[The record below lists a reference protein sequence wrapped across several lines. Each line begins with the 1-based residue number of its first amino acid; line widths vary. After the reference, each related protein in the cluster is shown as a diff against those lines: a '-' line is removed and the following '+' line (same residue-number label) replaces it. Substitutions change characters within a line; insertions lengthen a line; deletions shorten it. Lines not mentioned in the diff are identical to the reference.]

1 MGISDDSS
9 DALGALAVIDRQQ
22 GCCIYQEANGLL
34 LVAVDRRPEEFWVA
48 DSLPS
53 AQGLCRRLQSLES
66 W

>member
-1 MGISDDSS
+1 MAVSGEEC

-22 GCCIYQEANGLL
+22 GCCIYQEANGQL
-34 LVAVDRRPEEFWVA
+34 LVVVDRRPEEFWVA

>member
-1 MGISDDSS
+1 MGISDVSR
-9 DALGALAVIDRQQ
+9 DALGGLAVIDRQQ
-22 GCCIYQEANGLL
+22 GCCIYQEANGQL
-34 LVAVDRRPEEFWVA
+34 LVVVDRRPEEFWVA